1 MTLSKKKESD
11 ELQNRIF
18 ELEALNKDLKY
29 ELDSCKWQM
38 EEISK
43 QDEEIRTLHQ
53 NTRKLKH
60 DMRNHLMV
68 LASYINSGDME
79 NAREYISGILDKLN
93 AVRSYVE
100 TANPLLNHILNDK
113 LEICSKEGID
123 VKVSVG
129 KAAFDRMKGIDFSA
143 VFANAIDNAIECER
157 SEANKEIVI
166 DVYENKG
173 YDVISVKNRISASVL
188 DVNPE
193 MRSTKEDHEKHGFGV
208 KQIKET
214 VELYDGMTDFYEE
227 NGFFIVNI
235 FIPK

>member
-1 MTLSKKKESD
+1 MILSKKKESD

-100 TANPLLNHILNDK
+100 TANPLLNHILND
-113 LEICSKEGID
+113 
-123 VKVSVG
+123 
-129 KAAFDRMKGIDFSA
+129 
-143 VFANAIDNAIECER
+143 
-157 SEANKEIVI
+157 
-166 DVYENKG
+166 
-173 YDVISVKNRISASVL
+173 
-188 DVNPE
+188 
-193 MRSTKEDHEKHGFGV
+193 
-208 KQIKET
+208 
-214 VELYDGMTDFYEE
+214 
-227 NGFFIVNI
+227 
-235 FIPK
+235 

>member
-11 ELQNRIF
+11 ELQNKIF

-43 QDEEIRTLHQ
+43 QDEEIRMLHQ

-68 LASYINSGDME
+68 LASYINSGDLE

-129 KAAFDRMKGIDFSA
+129 KATFDRMKGIDFSA
-143 VFANAIDNAIECER
+143 IFANAIDNAIECER
-157 SEANKEIVI
+157 SEANKEIII

-193 MRSTKEDHEKHGFGV
+193 MRSTKEDEEKHGFGV